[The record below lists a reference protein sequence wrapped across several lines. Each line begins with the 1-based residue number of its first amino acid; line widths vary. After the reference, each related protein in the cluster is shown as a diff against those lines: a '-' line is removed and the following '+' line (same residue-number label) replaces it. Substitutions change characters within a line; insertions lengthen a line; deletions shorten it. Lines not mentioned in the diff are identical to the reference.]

1 MNQNCEIRARWIWCV
16 DRPPIENAG
25 LLIVDGH
32 ATLIDR
38 PSAQAIDLWDVCI
51 VPAFVN
57 AHTHLEFSDLQNPIA
72 YESTFASWIANV
84 LAHRRKQHE
93 AQPPSSF
100 QSARRQT
107 ILQGLQ
113 ESWRA
118 GCATIVDMVTEPW
131 SVEDIFASD
140 RSLQNRSLHSLPNWE
155 SELTLFALPEVLGV
169 VAERASRTLKFA
181 QQVQANHH
189 SEQSA
194 LAVRFGVSPHAP
206 YSTPVGLVEQSV
218 QLANQNNQLVSMHLA
233 ETREEIEF
241 LEQGTGPLADMLSRF
256 APSPVT
262 FVPRS
267 IQDYLQILSTAKR
280 SFVVHG
286 NYLTA
291 ENIAFIQRHRDHM
304 AVVYC
309 PRTHAYFQHEPHPWI
324 ELLDQGIQV
333 FLGTDSLASNPD
345 LNILS
350 EARFLFQQHPSAD
363 PNVLLSM
370 ITVRPETFLSS
381 VSREA
386 LASPKT
392 FAVVPCDARTS
403 SEVGSSLLSGT
414 EPAVPL
420 SLQIQRRLQSN

>member
-1 MNQNCEIRARWIWCV
+1 M
-16 DRPPIENAG
+16 
-25 LLIVDGH
+25 
-32 ATLIDR
+32 
-38 PSAQAIDLWDVCI
+38 
-51 VPAFVN
+51 PAFVN

-72 YESTFASWIANV
+72 YEATFASWIANV
-84 LAHRRKQHE
+84 LAHRRKQQE
-93 AQPPSSF
+93 AQRPSSF

-113 ESWRA
+113 ESWQA
-118 GCATIVDMVTEPW
+118 GCATIVDMITEPW
-131 SVEDIFASD
+131 SVEDIFAS
-140 RSLQNRSLHSLPNWE
+140 NRPLHSFPNWE
-155 SELTLFALPEVLGV
+155 RALTLFALPEVLGV
-169 VAERASRTLKFA
+169 VAERANQTLKFA
-181 QQVQANHH
+181 QQVQANH
-189 SEQSA
+189 QSQQGD
-194 LAVRFGVSPHAP
+194 LTVRFGVSPHAP
-206 YSTPVGLVEQSV
+206 YSTPLGLAEQSV

-233 ETREEIEF
+233 ETREEMEI
-241 LEQGTGPLADMLSRF
+241 LERGTGPLADMLNRF
-256 APSPVT
+256 APSPMT
-262 FVPRS
+262 FAPRS

-291 ENIAFIQRHRDHM
+291 QNIAFIQRHRDRM
-304 AVVYC
+304 AIVYC
-309 PRTHAYFQHEPHPWI
+309 PRTHAYFQHEPHPWK

-350 EARFLFQQHPSAD
+350 EARFLFQHHPSVD
-363 PNVLLSM
+363 PSVLLSM

-381 VSREA
+381 VSREP

-403 SEVGSSLLSGT
+403 SEVGSSILSGT

-420 SLQIQRRLQSN
+420 SLQIQRRSQSN